1 MIFKKAILVF
11 FVTGSIIPAVK
22 SQDMEDVKQ
31 LIESERYESAE
42 LLLEKSIGTAG
53 PEPELNYLLVKT
65 YLEQEKTAKATLFVN
80 KYLQSALNS
89 EADPLNRIAATRYFL
104 NAGDKNAAE
113 EIFKSILSNKKFSKD
128 ASLLIAMAEVA
139 IDEKEGDAEAALKW
153 LDMAEKRDRR
163 NPEID
168 MQRGL
173 AYRKLNDAS
182 NAYLAFQEAIKKDP
196 GNVRAH
202 YLLGKIFTAQKNTDI
217 FMENFGKAYAID
229 STYAPVLEELYKYY
243 YYRNIKEAKKYLIKY
258 IDHSDYSLENE
269 YNLTDIL
276 YLNREYPEAIRSAVE
291 LIKKEQEKV
300 QPRIYK
306 LIAYAYTHTGDSTK
320 ALGFIKTYF
329 KQEDPKKVIAADFQL
344 IAQLTERVVGQEE
357 AAISYYSRATELD
370 TVRANKALYAASIAG
385 LYKKTGNKAS
395 EAEWLGKYYGWKEKA
410 GNVDLF
416 NWGLALY
423 MAKDYAGTDSVFTLY
438 TDRYPEDIYGYYWRA
453 QANAAID
460 TAMTDSLAIPYYQK
474 VVSIGETNKEKH
486 KKMLLKAYGYLGGF
500 EANITKNYEASL
512 AWFEK
517 YIAIEESDTIMN
529 YIGIL
534 HKWIEEKK

>member
-11 FVTGSIIPAVK
+11 IGICTILPQVK
-22 SQDMEDVKQ
+22 SQDMEDAKQ

-80 KYLQSALNS
+80 RYLQSALSS
-89 EADPLNRIAATRYFL
+89 ESDPLNRIAATRYFL
-104 NAGDKNAAE
+104 NAGNKQAAK
-113 EIFKSILSNKKFSKD
+113 EILNSILNSKKYSKD
-128 ASLLIAMAEVA
+128 ASLLLAMAEVA

-153 LDMAEKRDRR
+153 LEMAEKRDRR
-163 NPEID
+163 NPDID
-168 MQRGL
+168 LLRGL

-217 FMENFGKAYAID
+217 YMEHFGKAYAID

-243 YYRNIKEAKKYLIKY
+243 YYRNIKEAKKYLLKY

-269 YNLTDIL
+269 YNMTDIF
-276 YLNREYPEAIRSAVE
+276 YLNREYPEAIRSASE

-306 LIAYAYTHTGDSTK
+306 LVAYAYTHTGDSAK

-329 KQEDPKKVIAADFQL
+329 EQEDPQKIIAADFQL
-344 IAQLTERVVGQEE
+344 IAQLTERIAGQEE

-370 TVRANKALYAASIAG
+370 TVRANKAMYAASIAS

-395 EAEWLGKYYGWKEKA
+395 EAEWLGKYFEWKDRA

-423 MAKDYAGTDSVFTLY
+423 MAKDYPGTDSVFTLY

-460 TAMTDSLAIPYYQK
+460 TAMADSLAIPFYRK
-474 VVSIGETNKEKH
+474 VVNIGETDKEKH

-500 EANITKNYEASL
+500 EANITTNYEASL

-517 YIAIEESDTIMN
+517 YIAIEESETILK
-529 YIGIL
+529 YIDIL
-534 HKWIEEKK
+534 RKRIEEKK

>member
-1 MIFKKAILVF
+1 MIIKKAILLF
-11 FVTGSIIPAVK
+11 FGTCAILPQVK
-22 SQDMEDVKQ
+22 SQDMEDAKQ
-31 LIESERYESAE
+31 LIESKRYESAE

-80 KYLQSALNS
+80 KYLQSALNG

-113 EIFKSILSNKKFSKD
+113 EIFSSILSNKKFSKD

-139 IDEKEGDAEAALKW
+139 IDEKEGDAETALKW

-217 FMENFGKAYAID
+217 FMEHFGKAYAID
-229 STYAPVLEELYKYY
+229 STYAPVLEELYKYH

-258 IDHSDYSLENE
+258 INHSDYSLENE
-269 YNLTDIL
+269 YTMTDIL

-306 LIAYAYTHTGDSTK
+306 LIAYAYTHIGDSTK

-329 KQEDPKKVIAADFQL
+329 EQEDPKKVIAADFQL
-344 IAQLTERVVGQEE
+344 IAQLTERVAGQEE

-370 TVRANKALYAASIAG
+370 TVRANKALYAASIAA

-423 MAKDYAGTDSVFTLY
+423 MAKDYTGTDRVFTLY
-438 TDRYPEDIYGYYWRA
+438 TDRYPEDI
-453 QANAAID
+453 
-460 TAMTDSLAIPYYQK
+460 
-474 VVSIGETNKEKH
+474 
-486 KKMLLKAYGYLGGF
+486 
-500 EANITKNYEASL
+500 
-512 AWFEK
+512 
-517 YIAIEESDTIMN
+517 
-529 YIGIL
+529 
-534 HKWIEEKK
+534 